1 MEGVERYK
9 VRLLSHNSEWEK
21 EYEETK
27 KQITEIW
34 NNNILS
40 IEHVGS
46 TAIKNICAKPIL
58 DIAVRLKS
66 IDNMDVKS
74 ITCLGYDYC
83 GKQGDNSKHH
93 LFVLRDKNMLSLRHI
108 HCYNI
113 NDNEFFQLTAFR
125 DYLNAHPDEA
135 VKYMNLKFSL
145 QINFKTTEILI
156 LTAKKILFWE
166 YTKKFLLVPKSFKRS
181 R

>member
-9 VRLLSHNSEWEK
+9 VRLLPHNTEWEK
-21 EYEETK
+21 EYEEVK
-27 KQITEIW
+27 NQILSIW
-34 NNNILS
+34 NNNIVN

-66 IDNMDVKS
+66 IDNMNINDM
-74 ITCLGYDYC
+74 TYLGYDYY
-83 GKQGDNSKHH
+83 GKYGDNSKHH

-135 VKYMNLKFSL
+135 VKYMNLKIQLANKYQNDRNSYTNGKKDF
-145 QINFKTTEILI
+145 ILGI
-156 LTAKKILFWE
+156 YKKISSCSEKL
-166 YTKKFLLVPKSFKRS
+166 
-181 R
+181 

>member
-40 IEHVGS
+40 IEHIGS

-58 DIAVRLKS
+58 DIAIRLKS

-83 GKQGDNSKHH
+83 GKQGDNSTHH
-93 LFVLRDKNMLSLRHI
+93 LFVLRDKNMISLRHI
-108 HCYNI
+108 HCYDI

-125 DYLNAHPDEA
+125 DYLNTHPDEA
-135 VKYMNLKFSL
+135 VKYMNLKIQLANKYQNDRKSYTDGKKDF
-145 QINFKTTEILI
+145 ILRI
-156 LTAKKILFWE
+156 YKKISCP
-166 YTKKFLLVPKSFKRS
+166 KKP
-181 R
+181 